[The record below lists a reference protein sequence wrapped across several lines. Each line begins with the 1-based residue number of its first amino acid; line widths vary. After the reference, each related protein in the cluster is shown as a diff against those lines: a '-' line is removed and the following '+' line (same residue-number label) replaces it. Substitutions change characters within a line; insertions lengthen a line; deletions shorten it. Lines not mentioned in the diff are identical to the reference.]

1 MMFAFQ
7 LYIINHLGKFFVESP
22 SVQMKQIYEDM
33 DCETPLVFV
42 LSTGADPTL
51 ALDKFAEEMGQKDN
65 MGVISLG
72 QGQGEK
78 AIQLINIKQESG
90 SCVLLQNCHLAKS
103 FMPDL
108 ERLVLGL
115 KTYQDDHPGADEE

>member
-7 LYIINHLGKFFVESP
+7 QYITNHLGLFFVESP

-33 DCETPLVFV
+33 DCETPMVFV

-51 ALDKFAEEMGQKDN
+51 ALDKFAEESGQKEN

-78 AIQLINIKQESG
+78 AIKTIKANQESG
-90 SCVLLQNCHLAKS
+90 SWVLLQNCHLAKS
-103 FMPDL
+103 FMPEL
-108 ERLVLGL
+108 ERLVIGL
-115 KTYQDDHPGADEE
+115 KTYQDDNPGADEE